1 MIFEQYINGKPQRC
15 LATGMAPRSF
25 AQSTITGYL
34 HEQGFCISSDGSVK
48 PFFLNETHTICA
60 PDTGREEVGIILPF
74 ENAFPLIDI
83 STIPVADTPLID
95 FDTCG
100 KKLKKLYRLFSYLE
114 AARKAGAVS
123 EDFFNAA
130 LAAPLCLFADDT
142 EQRLIVLPPRLV
154 VRCVTAEPERAL
166 AFHYFWAH
174 PDGAAAEPAAAA
186 NFLLAAL
193 SYAYLTA
200 SPPFNCSADPFG
212 SGKQHCRKTP
222 AIGGRCAAESAD
234 AEQLVQNMRDGV
246 FVPIALRLPAIEPR
260 FAQLIDDGLSVMQ
273 KKKSMEKQ
281 AIPVFMQL
289 CTYRD
294 EAAPFFSAAGQEPLP
309 QTGQTATGDRAA
321 GSSVLAVQS
330 FIERKG
336 REVRRR
342 RFFIRY
348 RGGLIA
354 AAAFIFGIIGIAAA
368 ITVQLRQPPETAGL
382 SAEQVVQ
389 GFYAAIGDLDQA
401 KMSAYTKNKAG
412 AEYDGLLL
420 HLFVTS
426 KMREAYEQ
434 KKIYYSPEEFLLLCN
449 AVRTAKK
456 TDSADHIKQAVITM
470 LNGGSVYG
478 ISHLSVTAAGQSGVF
493 DVSFYYWVPLFPP
506 EKTEELLNSSE
517 AEAARRNFFPIQ
529 VFRYHDRVRLTE
541 IKGSLFI
548 DSLEPLERTVIAESS
563 DDLFAAYF
571 LPPAQQPAYIRET
584 ADSGH

>member
-1 MIFEQYINGKPQRC
+1 M
-15 LATGMAPRSF
+15 L
-25 AQSTITGYL
+25 
-34 HEQGFCISSDGSVK
+34 
-48 PFFLNETHTICA
+48 
-60 PDTGREEVGIILPF
+60 
-74 ENAFPLIDI
+74 
-83 STIPVADTPLID
+83 
-95 FDTCG
+95 
-100 KKLKKLYRLFSYLE
+100 
-114 AARKAGAVS
+114 
-123 EDFFNAA
+123 
-130 LAAPLCLFADDT
+130 ADDT

-222 AIGGRCAAESAD
+222 AIGGRCAAENAD

-281 AIPVFMQL
+281 AIPVFTQL

-294 EAAPFFSAAGQEPLP
+294 EAAPFFSAAGQDPLP

-321 GSSVLAVQS
+321 GSSVLAMQS

-434 KKIYYSPEEFLLLCN
+434 KKIYYSPEEFLLYPLLLQDNQAFSMYHFTTGYRFFRRRKRKSSSIALKRKQRGGTFSPYRC
-449 AVRTAKK
+449 
-456 TDSADHIKQAVITM
+456 SATMTEFALRRLKEAFLSILLSRLNVPSLPNQAMTFLQPTFYRRHNSLHI
-470 LNGGSVYG
+470 
-478 ISHLSVTAAGQSGVF
+478 
-493 DVSFYYWVPLFPP
+493 
-506 EKTEELLNSSE
+506 
-517 AEAARRNFFPIQ
+517 
-529 VFRYHDRVRLTE
+529 
-541 IKGSLFI
+541 
-548 DSLEPLERTVIAESS
+548 
-563 DDLFAAYF
+563 
-571 LPPAQQPAYIRET
+571 
-584 ADSGH
+584 